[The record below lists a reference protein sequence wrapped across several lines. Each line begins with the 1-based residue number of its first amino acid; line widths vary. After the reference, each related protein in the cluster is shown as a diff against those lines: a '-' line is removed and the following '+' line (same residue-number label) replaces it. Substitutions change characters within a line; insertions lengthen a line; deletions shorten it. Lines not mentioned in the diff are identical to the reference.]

1 MIVPMKGG
9 VAMVSTRTALENA
22 FTEARKEVFRA
33 TRGWAMRHW
42 LELDLSAAQLKTLMA
57 LKDEGPSTI
66 GHVAEMLGITLPTA
80 SHLVDKLVHSGYVE
94 RADDPEDRRRAVA
107 RPSARGEE
115 LLSRLQ
121 EGDSQYTRHCLDRI
135 SDEDLAAFVQ
145 GLRAF
150 ARATR
155 DLNADPALEQ
165 ELMLVGKKER

>member
-1 MIVPMKGG
+1 
-9 VAMVSTRTALENA
+9 MVSDRTTLENA
-22 FTEARKEVFRA
+22 FNEARQEVFRA
-33 TRGWAMRHW
+33 TQGWARQYW
-42 LELDLSAAQLKTLMA
+42 LELELTIAQLRTLRV

-80 SHLVDKLVHSGYVE
+80 SHLVDKLVHSGHVE

-115 LLSRLQ
+115 LLNHLQ
-121 EGDSQYTRHCLDRI
+121 EGDSRYTRLCLDRI
-135 SDEDLAAFVQ
+135 SDDDLAAFVQ

-155 DLNADPALEQ
+155 ELGADPELEQ
-165 ELMLVGKKER
+165 DLALVGGKEQ

>member
-1 MIVPMKGG
+1 
-9 VAMVSTRTALENA
+9 MVSARITLENA

-66 GHVAEMLGITLPTA
+66 GHVAEVLGITLPTA
-80 SHLVDKLVHSGYVE
+80 SHLVDKLVHSGHVE

-115 LLSRLQ
+115 LLTRLQ

-155 DLNADPALEQ
+155 ELGEDPELEQ
-165 ELMLVGKKER
+165 ELTLVGGKE